1 MRCPG
6 ERRPDYDSSDDGTGD
21 GPNCRSLGLRF
32 SVDAAKFIGRAGP
45 ASRMSLTGSLDAT
58 ATDHG
63 VEFTFDV
70 RNEGDGDV
78 ELTFSDARKAD
89 VVVRDGD
96 EAVWRYSEGRMFAQM
111 IQQATLGG
119 GEVETFQVVWEDPE
133 PGDYEAVATLAARN
147 ADVEA
152 ATSFSV

>member
-1 MRCPG
+1 
-6 ERRPDYDSSDDGTGD
+6 
-21 GPNCRSLGLRF
+21 
-32 SVDAAKFIGRAGP
+32 
-45 ASRMSLTGSLDAT
+45 MSLTGSLDAT

-111 IQQATLGG
+111 IQQATLGAG
-119 GEVETFQVVWEDPE
+119 DVETFQVAWEDPE